1 MISFGSNLFTTS
13 ISILLDSDD
22 DATACTEQSTL
33 SKPVPERAIIMPEL
47 TQSSPIVA
55 NKKDEPVSLQP
66 EQSSLSLLDDFDDL
80 DPDLASSLMEN
91 SPDRSFHDISTD
103 QSSSVKLTLKFQMIL
118 YPNVESFQEPSV
130 KDISVLQKILKVYVM
145 DVSSSNNC
153 NSIISCHSCADFST
167 TARSIRSSD

>member
-1 MISFGSNLFTTS
+1 M
-13 ISILLDSDD
+13 
-22 DATACTEQSTL
+22 
-33 SKPVPERAIIMPEL
+33 PERAAIMPEL

-55 NKKDEPVSLQP
+55 NKTDEPIPLQP

-118 YPNVESFQEPSV
+118 YPNVESSQEPSV

-153 NSIISCHSCADFST
+153 NSIISCRSCADFST
-167 TARSIRSSD
+167 TARSIGSSDWRIC